1 MKVEFAPHKSKELLS
16 CDGWI
21 VDGQAAVL
29 RSLLKDIGKNR
40 MQSIDSIP
48 INGMP
53 QGRKT
58 VGSS

>member
-16 CDGWI
+16 RDRRI

-40 MQSIDSIP
+40 MHFIDSSA

-53 QGRKT
+53 QSWKT
-58 VGSS
+58 VGGS